1 MGQYD
6 FGRVQGEKSKVGSPS
21 VEFKAHANLVDL
33 AIDFSLKNKPNEEV
47 LDLRYFDVKLLNNH
61 KYNMLQRVEAITLA
75 RNESSSLVYGLMR
88 SIK

>member
-1 MGQYD
+1 VGQYD
-6 FGRVQGEKSKVGSPS
+6 FGRVQGEKPKVGSPS
-21 VEFKAHANLVDL
+21 VEFKAHADLVNLS
-33 AIDFSLKNKPNEEV
+33 IDFSLKNKPNEEV

-61 KYNMLQRVEAITLA
+61 KYNMLRRVEAITLA